1 LKHSTLHPFTKT
13 VLHITD
19 HINVPF
25 IHMTSRYQ
33 DAIYNPTIT
42 ARQSKGKMTS
52 TSTSTT
58 SYPDHKWYSFLLPTN
73 EPQSPVR
80 IYDAPLRRRLFHHAK
95 AGNEETQT
103 ARRRSSAASTES
115 NERRQSRAFEAA
127 SALNLA

>member
-1 LKHSTLHPFTKT
+1 
-13 VLHITD
+13 
-19 HINVPF
+19 
-25 IHMTSRYQ
+25 M
-33 DAIYNPTIT
+33 
-42 ARQSKGKMTS
+42 

-80 IYDAPLRRRLFHHAK
+80 IYDAPLRRGLFHRAK

-103 ARRRSSAASTES
+103 ARRQSAASES
-115 NERRQSRAFEAA
+115 SERRRSSVMSAA